1 MSIISRLGL
10 IKAKDKNSIGLT
22 LDRQYNT
29 NVIEIEFDRTGSLG
43 AHADF
48 PTLNNILTDVAI
60 LSYSLSRKTN
70 LAKLQFILSELIS
83 IKKTF

>member
-29 NVIEIEFDRTGSLG
+29 NVIEIGFDRTGSLG